1 MKPKPK
7 ERASVGECLIVI
19 KPHTDAAVGAR
30 DKVYSGCHSYRW
42 NVERI
47 GIE

>member
-7 ERASVGECLIVI
+7 GTASVSECLIVI

-30 DKVYSGCHSYRW
+30 NEVYSGCHSYRW
-42 NVERI
+42 NVERAD
-47 GIE
+47 IE